1 MVSGL
6 FHRPPGLLF
15 TFPSRYLFAIGRQEY
30 LALESGLPCFPQS
43 FSCSVVL
50 RLSAGVRAFSST
62 GLSPSA
68 ADLSRSPSTN
78 AWISY
83 SHTLTPT
90 TPDRPKPVWFGLF
103 PVRSPLL
110 RESRLISVPRGTEMF
125 QFPRCPPSH
134 LWIQCAVPRYCL
146 SGLPHSESNGSKLA
160 CSSPFTFR
168 RSPRPSSALGAK
180 ASTMHPA

>member
-83 SHTLTPT
+83 SHMLGLQPRTGRSP
-90 TPDRPKPVWFGLF
+90 FGL
-103 PVRSPLL
+103 
-110 RESRLISVPRGTEMF
+110 G
-125 QFPRCPPSH
+125 
-134 LWIQCAVPRYCL
+134 
-146 SGLPHSESNGSKLA
+146 
-160 CSSPFTFR
+160 SSPFAR
-168 RSPRPSSALGAK
+168 HYLGNLG
-180 ASTMHPA
+180 